1 MGQDS
6 GLLEKIFCRMG
17 RRHIQ
22 AYEARFEQQQR
33 RIEELSV
40 YTEKLMKELDE
51 EKEAL
56 HGAQIAL
63 AEAYAYM
70 QERKELNPHLEEN
83 LRNNNSLLE
92 QLSNRID
99 MHEVKIRGMAAYT
112 KVDIKGVRTF
122 MESIQNLLQQLQR
135 MQWSDY
141 LDIAVVAFLIYKIL
155 PLIKTPSTT
164 RIAKAVV
171 VVLVI
176 AWLTDLWHLYT
187 VAFIMKQF
195 LSVGLLALVILFQPE
210 LRRMLDHLGSVKL
223 TSIFGVSKPVQQEMD
238 AVITHTVRACEAM
251 GREKV
256 GALIAFAREQRL
268 EEYFKTG
275 TQIDGQVSDQLIRN
289 IFFKNSP
296 LHDGAMII
304 RDGRIAAAGCVLP
317 LSDSNHLSADLG
329 TRHRAGVGM
338 SEASDAV
345 VVIVSEETGT
355 ISVAVGGMLT
365 RHLAPQTLDKL
376 LHNELCPADDDEK
389 QDLGLRLKQK
399 LYFRRKE
406 TDDNEK

>member
-1 MGQDS
+1 M
-6 GLLEKIFCRMG
+6 R
-17 RRHIQ
+17 
-22 AYEARFEQQQR
+22 
-33 RIEELSV
+33 
-40 YTEKLMKELDE
+40 
-51 EKEAL
+51 
-56 HGAQIAL
+56 
-63 AEAYAYM
+63 
-70 QERKELNPHLEEN
+70 
-83 LRNNNSLLE
+83 
-92 QLSNRID
+92 
-99 MHEVKIRGMAAYT
+99 YT

-122 MESIQNLLQQLQR
+122 MESIQNLLHQIQR

-171 VVLVI
+171 AVLII
-176 AWLTDLWHLYT
+176 AWLTDFLHLYT
-187 VAFIMKQF
+187 VGFIMNQF
-195 LSVGLLALVILFQPE
+195 LAIGLLALVILFQPE

-223 TSIFGVSKPVQQEMD
+223 TSIFGVNKPVQQEMD
-238 AVITHTVRACEAM
+238 AVITQTVRACEAM

-256 GALIAFAREQRL
+256 GALIVFAREQRL

-275 TQIDGQVSDQLIRN
+275 TQIDGQVSEQLIRN

-304 RDGRIAAAGCVLP
+304 RDGRVAAAGCVLP
-317 LSDSNHLSADLG
+317 LSDSNRLSSDLG

-355 ISVAVGGMLT
+355 ISVAVGGMLK

-376 LHNELCPADDDEK
+376 LHNELCLVNDGDEK
-389 QDLGLRLKQK
+389 QDLSLRLKQK
-399 LYFRRKE
+399 LQPRRKE